1 MDEIVFSSQDEL
13 YKRIQPALRSKK
25 KLLSKDGFKS
35 IEIPEI
41 WNYMRNVKWSNKF
54 GLELCDMVDDIL
66 NTSNVD
72 ISEYCLKERR
82 KKSTLEMSLP
92 KLK

>member
-1 MDEIVFSSQDEL
+1 MEDIVFSSQEEL
-13 YKRIQPALRSKK
+13 FKRLLPALRSKK

-35 IEIPEI
+35 IELSEI
-41 WNYMRNVKWSNKF
+41 WDYMRNKKWSSVT
-54 GLELCDMVDDIL
+54 GLELCEMVDDIL
-66 NTSNVD
+66 NSPNVE

-82 KKSTLEMSLP
+82 SKTENEMDLP

>member
-1 MDEIVFSSQDEL
+1 MDDIVFSSQDEL
-13 YKRIQPALRSKK
+13 YKRVLPALRSKK

-35 IEIPEI
+35 IELPEI
-41 WNYMRNVKWSNKF
+41 WSYMRNVKWSNKF

-82 KKSTLEMSLP
+82 KKSTVEMSLP
-92 KLK
+92 QLK